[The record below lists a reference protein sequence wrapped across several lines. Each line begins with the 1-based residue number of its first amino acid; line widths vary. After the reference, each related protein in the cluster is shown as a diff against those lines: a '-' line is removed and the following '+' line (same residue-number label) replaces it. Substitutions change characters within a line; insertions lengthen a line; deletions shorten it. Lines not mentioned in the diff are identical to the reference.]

1 MKIKLVLFKPDIPRF
16 RILDSYLE
24 VIASLEWGFTQL
36 GHECSSCL
44 NAVDTSCVNIVFG
57 WIPALLNGNVFPPGT
72 ILYNLEQFSNQTMR
86 GQRVLEVA
94 AQHYQIWDYS
104 AANIQRWMELVP
116 RFPVFL
122 APISYAPSLTRVA
135 ATASEDIDILYIGS
149 LGPKRAEKIISVGST
164 QRQSSVVTL
173 SNVWDRQRDTFISR
187 AKLLLNVSNE
197 NPLQTIFEIVRV
209 SYYLAN
215 RKAVICEQ
223 LPTMSSEDDMRSTLL
238 FVTPDQLASTC
249 DEYLEDVDKR
259 RTYAQAGFEIF
270 RQRDVRIVLQSFFG
284 S

>member
-16 RILDSYLE
+16 KILDSYLE
-24 VIASLEWGFTQL
+24 VMDSLLWGFTSL
-36 GHECSSCL
+36 GHECSMAL
-44 NAVDTSCVNIVFG
+44 NAIDNRCINIVFG

-72 ILYNLEQFSNQTMR
+72 ILYNLEQFSTQSMR
-86 GQRVLEVA
+86 GNRVLEVA
-94 AQHYQIWDYS
+94 AQNYQIWDYS
-104 AANIQRWMELVP
+104 AANIQRWMDLAP
-116 RFPVFL
+116 RFPVFF
-122 APISYAPSLTRVA
+122 APISYAPSLTRVSA
-135 ATASEDIDILYIGS
+135 PECEDIDVLYCGS
-149 LGPKRAEKIISVGST
+149 LGAKRAEKIISVGNT

-173 SNVWDRQRDTFISR
+173 SNVWGRQRDDFIGR

-223 LPTMSSEDDMRSTLL
+223 LPSMSSEDDMRSTLF

-249 DEYLEDVDKR
+249 DEYLEDVGKR
-259 RTYAQAGFEIF
+259 RAYAQAGFEVF